1 MVVVRTSLR
10 RRTTEPA
17 FWSLAFLR
25 LAVEARP
32 RSLPLPALDSRLIN
46 PGLLLEVIVSVVVI
60 EVVADELK
68 VASGNVNGVSSTSRE
83 SKARYKSGEEL
94 YSE

>member
-10 RRTTEPA
+10 RRTTEPT

-25 LAVEARP
+25 LAVEGRP
-32 RSLPLPALDSRLIN
+32 RSLPLPALDNRLIN
-46 PGLLLEVIVSVVVI
+46 PGLLEVIVSVVVMRP
-60 EVVADELK
+60 VVDELK
-68 VASGNVNGVSSTSRE
+68 VASGNENGVSSTSGE